1 MSAKNYGQLQ
11 IAFKYD
17 CNMVFVISKY
27 HHYFLFFFIIFTIF
41 IQLSI
46 LFIIFFLLSILLV
59 DLLVF
64 CYEIPLSLV
73 LPKLLFSYYHLLT
86 TCLYE
91 NWSEL
96 KLVVNFK
103 PLNLKLFF
111 SHVCLTNFAWKN
123 FKSQLAMWV
132 SFNWCN

>member
-1 MSAKNYGQLQ
+1 MGNFKLLLSMIVIWFLWFQNIIIIFYFSLLYLLYLFNYL
-11 IAFKYD
+11 Y
-17 CNMVFVISKY
+17 Y
-27 HHYFLFFFIIFTIF
+27 LLYLFLF
-41 IQLSI
+41 
-46 LFIIFFLLSILLV
+46 SILLV

-73 LPKLLFSYYHLLT
+73 LPTLLFSYYHLLT
-86 TCLYE
+86 TRLYE

-111 SHVCLTNFAWKN
+111 SHVCLTNFAWKK

>member
-1 MSAKNYGQLQ
+1 MPKIMGN
-11 IAFKYD
+11 FKLLLS
-17 CNMVFVISKY
+17 MIVTW
-27 HHYFLFFFIIFTIF
+27 FLWFQNIIIIFYF
-41 IQLSI
+41 SLLYLLY
-46 LFIIFFLLSILLV
+46 LFNYLYYLLYFFLLSILLV